1 VQVLLLVAAMH
12 SRHVVHLDLK
22 ADNVLIRQ
30 SHHAA
35 DAGVSLLL
43 GDFGEAMVLGEGAAA
58 AVKQSR
64 GTECIQAPEMLLAGK
79 CFRARNAVFAVGWWR
94 VLALADPSPLL
105 QDLNTR
111 SPNTIVESPFQRHIP
126 LTCGLSAAFFTS
138 CFSKTFCSLTPTGR
152 NSLCV

>member
-1 VQVLLLVAAMH
+1 MPQVLLLVAAMH

-22 ADNVLIRQ
+22 ADNVLVRQ
-30 SHHAA
+30 PRHAG

-79 CFRARNAVFAVGWWR
+79 CFRAQNAAFAVGWWR
-94 VLALADPSPLL
+94 VLEQSP
-105 QDLNTR
+105 
-111 SPNTIVESPFQRHIP
+111 
-126 LTCGLSAAFFTS
+126 G
-138 CFSKTFCSLTPTGR
+138 
-152 NSLCV
+152 